1 MRWTLLPVF
10 AAALTAQQATL
21 EHAWDLVAKGDRDQA
36 VKVLQAIVRSHPG
49 DGEARLLLGS
59 ILTEQGDREGAI
71 GHLSEAV
78 RLQPRSAEAQNA
90 LGEAY
95 KTFGDMP
102 SARVPF
108 EKAVALG
115 PDFAQAR
122 VNLGLALLEAGEF
135 SAARP
140 HLDKAIALLG
150 GSTDA
155 AFAHYLRAKVHTDNG
170 EVSRALADLMRAV
183 ELTPD
188 FPEAWSDLGQ
198 AHKALLNDIEA
209 FSAFRRS
216 VELEPDSPVARY
228 RLGAEY
234 LRRNQAA
241 QAVEHLERSVQLNP
255 NDQSALNSLQLA
267 LRRNGQADKA
277 AEVKRRLT
285 ELLRARDEKSERAL
299 AAVRVNNEGA
309 EREKAGSVA
318 AALEKYREA
327 FRLDPEHVGIRVNL
341 AAALLRL
348 GRWEEGIT
356 ELRQA
361 IQRDPSNQTLQGA
374 LRDALAQAPPEVLK
388 RKP

>member
-1 MRWTLLPVF
+1 
-10 AAALTAQQATL
+10 
-21 EHAWDLVAKGDRDQA
+21 
-36 VKVLQAIVRSHPG
+36 
-49 DGEARLLLGS
+49 
-59 ILTEQGDREGAI
+59 
-71 GHLSEAV
+71 
-78 RLQPRSAEAQNA
+78 
-90 LGEAY
+90 
-95 KTFGDMP
+95 
-102 SARVPF
+102 
-108 EKAVALG
+108 
-115 PDFAQAR
+115 